1 MPSHHLF
8 SSFFLLSQGLSQAAL
23 IHPHHTT
30 LSLVASSCPME
41 QTQAQTRA
49 LLAHSRPLT
58 SVTLQVGADPL
69 VYSKHSC

>member
-8 SSFFLLSQGLSQAAL
+8 FSFFLLSQGLSQAAL
-23 IHPHHTT
+23 IHPHHAT
-30 LSLVASSCPME
+30 LPLVASICPKE
-41 QTQAQTRA
+41 QTQAGTRA

-58 SVTLQVGADPL
+58 PVTPQVAADPL